1 MANHRNRFPARRRF
15 LKQSTALTATMVA
28 LPHLARAT
36 DKGAPPADPQ
46 GAKGGTADN
55 AATNAGVSAG
65 TSAPQDPLR
74 RQGPRRSREPGR

>member
-36 DKGAPPADPQ
+36 EDGAQPADPH
-46 GAKGGTADN
+46 GAQDGAPGE
-55 AATNAGVSAG
+55 AATNASVNADTG
-65 TSAPQDPLR
+65 APQDPLR
-74 RQGPRRSREPGR
+74 RQSPRRSREPGR